1 MTRNWVQSIPT
12 PEAYWINRVLHDTQ
26 HKPELMAR
34 FRADPETYLRD
45 LPLSPSGKAALIA
58 NSIGALHDAG
68 ANPYL
73 LRAHCLSLGVPEQV
87 YLGELRKMGAGSDG

>member
-26 HKPELMAR
+26 HKPECMAR
-34 FRADPETYLRD
+34 FRADPDAYLQD
-45 LPLSPSGKAALIA
+45 LPLSPAAKAALIA

-73 LRAHCLSLGVPEQV
+73 LRAHCLSLGVPEHV
-87 YLGELRKMGAGSDG
+87 YLGELRKMGAGSRG